1 MNGKDPRET
10 TLRRLVRD
18 ARAEPAPEL
27 DWARLEQRLLV
38 EAGRRAVPAK
48 RSRYPYAWGAL
59 AVAAAVVL
67 WLLGTHPRAAVSPAP
82 DASMEISGSLQ
93 QLADTDEVGTRYE
106 ATTREVTVRHVDRAK
121 WTLDKGSSAL
131 LAGKGDVIRVR
142 LERGSVLSEVV
153 PNPKPETFV
162 VEAAGVRVAV
172 HGTVFRVALEGG
184 RVLVDVRE
192 GTVGVGPLGDTP
204 AFLLKAPA
212 HGNFAA
218 DGRSGSIDGRWVS
231 AGQAHPA
238 GPPKPPPVRSASA
251 SASASPSA
259 PATTG
264 GALPVAPVASADLP
278 SEPSIND
285 IESGIARIVDKTS
298 DCFARH
304 TQSADGVQITV
315 HTALSLQILA
325 DGAVTN
331 VDFQPPLSPAAE
343 ACAAASMKQVRFAA
357 SKQGTTVTR
366 LLELKK

>member
-1 MNGKDPRET
+1 MNGKDPRDPREA

-38 EAGRRAVPAK
+38 EAGRSAAPAK
-48 RSRYPYAWGAL
+48 RSGYPYAWGAL

-67 WLLGTHPRAAVSPAP
+67 WLFGTHPRTAVSPAP
-82 DASMEISGSLQ
+82 DASMEISGPLR

-121 WTLDKGSSAL
+121 WTLAKGSSAL
-131 LAGKGDVIRVR
+131 LAGKGDVIRVQ

-238 GPPKPPPVRSASA
+238 GPPKPQPVRSSSA
-251 SASASPSA
+251 SAPAASS
-259 PATTG
+259 
-264 GALPVAPVASADLP
+264 GAVPVFPVASAELP

-285 IESGIARIVDKTS
+285 IEAGIARIVDKTS